1 MAIDDHD
8 SADIIEVT
16 EEQLERGLALP
27 DSSLPERLYVI
38 PISNKPFFPAQVQ
51 PIVVDE
57 EPWATTIERVAKTP
71 HRCLALCYAPEPDD
85 GVLLTDRFER
95 MGCVVRI
102 HNVVR
107 DEGKIQFIAQGIRR
121 LPS

>member
-57 EPWATTIERVAKTP
+57 EPWATT
-71 HRCLALCYAPEPDD
+71 
-85 GVLLTDRFER
+85 
-95 MGCVVRI
+95 M
-102 HNVVR
+102 
-107 DEGKIQFIAQGIRR
+107 
-121 LPS
+121 